1 MSSRSLME
9 KSTCPPC
16 VPSFSLRI
24 QGEPVDW
31 FAAEHRFRWS
41 KSCTSVEVLGMC
53 IFWMDGEL
61 ERLALRMM
69 APDDLKKEAERLCSI
84 SSSLVVVI
92 DKEGEDPIVV
102 RAPRLAREFWKSHH
116 LRRRVQGVGDP
127 DKSAWLNVGS

>member
-1 MSSRSLME
+1 MS
-9 KSTCPPC
+9 PC

-69 APDDLKKEAERLCSI
+69 TPAELKNQEIFSAMRSVPRI
-84 SSSLVVVI
+84 SPLMLHELTQRY
-92 DKEGEDPIVV
+92 K
-102 RAPRLAREFWKSHH
+102 RHK
-116 LRRRVQGVGDP
+116 
-127 DKSAWLNVGS
+127 